1 MTRIL
6 SVHLVVSGDSL
17 VADGADAIFF
27 GKTETTLGH
36 LVTTAEMCR
45 MRAELKGSF
54 EQNLSVSFRSS
65 LLTQTVATSLYGCMR
80 RIFLAVSANIY
91 LPRANLHRLTVKG
104 DLHMKKMFGLSGD
117 MKFVS
122 AALENVSAAV
132 MIADKDLNI
141 VYMNKAVTEFLSDSE
156 QDIQRDLP
164 NFRVNKLV
172 GENIDVFHQNPQHQR
187 SMLAALA
194 RPHETM
200 IEVGGKKF
208 DLVAV
213 PLFDGSGNRL
223 GTSVEWKDA
232 TVRLQKLEYQGQTEA
247 ISRSQAVIE
256 FTLDGEIVTANENFL
271 GALGYQLNEIV
282 GQHHRM
288 FVDPKYAQSAEYQ
301 EFWKRLKGG
310 EFASGEYRRIKKDG
324 SDIYIQATY
333 NPIFDDK
340 GKPFKVIK
348 FATDVTSRVRAVQE
362 LGASLQ
368 RLAQGDVSQRIDIE
382 FGGDLE
388 VLRVDFNDSMK
399 TLQKTL
405 SSVGDTTHEIDH
417 GSREI
422 SIAVEDLSRRTES
435 QAASVEQ
442 TASALEQISTTVKD
456 STSRAEDAENL
467 VRETR
472 QNAENSGEV
481 VQRAVTAMTQIEE
494 SSNEISSI
502 IGVIDSIA
510 FQTNLLALNASVE
523 AARAGEAG
531 KGFAVVAQE
540 VRQLAQRSAESAKEI
555 SELINKSGEQVE
567 LGVKLVGETGDA
579 LTTIVSQIQQIA
591 QNIESIVQA
600 AREQSTG
607 IEEINKAVITIDQ
620 GTQQHAAMVEE
631 TTAASQAL
639 AEQARQ
645 LASLLQQFNLSGGG
659 NPQLVHDTSGSPA
672 NELVA
677 EVANAMSA

>member
-1 MTRIL
+1 
-6 SVHLVVSGDSL
+6 
-17 VADGADAIFF
+17 
-27 GKTETTLGH
+27 
-36 LVTTAEMCR
+36 
-45 MRAELKGSF
+45 
-54 EQNLSVSFRSS
+54 
-65 LLTQTVATSLYGCMR
+65 
-80 RIFLAVSANIY
+80 
-91 LPRANLHRLTVKG
+91 
-104 DLHMKKMFGLSGD
+104 MKKLFGLSGD
-117 MKFVS
+117 IKFVS

-132 MIADKDLNI
+132 MVADTDLNI
-141 VYMNKAVTEFLSDSE
+141 VYMNKAVTEFLSESE
-156 QDIQRDLP
+156 QDIQKDLP
-164 NFRVNKLV
+164 NFRVSALM
-172 GENIDVFHQNPQHQR
+172 GENIDVFHKNPQHQR
-187 SMLAALA
+187 SMLAALV
-194 RPHETM
+194 RPHEAT

-213 PLFDGSGNRL
+213 PLFDGSGKKI

-232 TVRLQKLEYQGQTEA
+232 TVRLQKLEYQGQVEA

-256 FTLDGEIVTANENFL
+256 FTADGEIVAANENFL
-271 GALGYQLNEIV
+271 GALGYQLEEIV

-288 FVDPKYAQSAEYQ
+288 FVAPEEAQSPDYQ
-301 EFWKRLKGG
+301 EFWKRLRNG
-310 EFASGEYRRIKKDG
+310 EYSSGEYRRISKNG
-324 SDIYIQATY
+324 AEVFIQATY
-333 NPIFDDK
+333 NPISDNH
-340 GKPFKVIK
+340 GNVFKVIK
-348 FATDVTSRVRAVQE
+348 YAIDVTSRVRAVRE
-362 LGASLQ
+362 LGVALK
-368 RLAQGDVSQRIDIE
+368 RLAKGDVAQRIDSH

-388 VLRVDFNDSMK
+388 ILRADFNESMN
-399 TLQKTL
+399 TLQRTL
-405 SSVGDTTHEIDH
+405 SSVGDTTNEIDH

-422 SIAVEDLSRRTES
+422 SVAVEDLSRRTES
-435 QAASVEQ
+435 QAASVEE
-442 TASALEQISTTVKD
+442 TASALEEISTTVKD
-456 STSRAEDAENL
+456 STTRAEDAEEL

-472 QNAENSGEV
+472 QNAETSGEV

-579 LTTIVSQIQQIA
+579 LTTIVGQIQQIA
-591 QNIESIVQA
+591 QNIESIVQG
-600 AREQSTG
+600 AREQATG

-620 GTQQHAAMVEE
+620 GTQQNAAMVEE

-645 LASLLQQFNLSGGG
+645 LAGLLQQFNLSGGH
-659 NPQLVHDTSGSPA
+659 PQIVHDTGSPA

-677 EVANAMSA
+677 EVATAMSA